1 MNRGLLVLLLVVALG
16 LGAALCARHF
26 LQGPP
31 SAWLSRKYALSPQQ
45 AERMQVLE
53 KEYGSR
59 CGPFCTAMCEANS
72 HLETL
77 TLGSGSV
84 TPEIRTAVAE
94 TDRIRTETRLAMLE
108 HFYAVAAELP
118 PERRREYLL
127 KVLPLVIESCGS
139 ESRNGR

>member
-1 MNRGLLVLLLVVALG
+1 MKRGALILLGIVLIGFAAKQVAVSFFRC
-16 LGAALCARHF
+16 APSEWLCHE
-26 LQGPP
+26 
-31 SAWLSRKYALSPQQ
+31 YALTPEQ
-45 AERMQVLE
+45 AERMKLLQ

-59 CGPFCTAMCEANS
+59 CGPFCDLMCEANAR
-72 HLETL
+72 LEQL

-94 TDRIRTETRLAMLE
+94 TDRIRTETRIAMLD

-118 PERRREYLL
+118 PEKRRAYLL

-139 ESRNGR
+139 QRR